1 MKNKLIFD
9 PKLKKEIRK
18 ILDSASRVVFLL
30 SLSLLFIFLISDI
43 FLASGG
49 IDGLMYA
56 LGQNQNIQKLIQW
69 LPFSEY
75 IKLLPDHARILIEYF
90 KGNFLIAGAIGCALM
105 AYQNFL
111 IIRFIYRFFYWAFR
125 RVVPV
130 FIFCSSVFFFY
141 AAFFSRENMGAVM
154 VYIFWVGL
162 GLGMCLIALRNGVLA
177 RKIIDSVFR
186 NIIIIRSWLGIF
198 WDKACAWL
206 NVIQK
211 RLGLFLGE
219 YDSKSIFLNDRALG
233 ENGED
238 PEDELGLTE
247 DAERFAR
254 DVLNNGSSDPMV
266 FGLDAPWGSG
276 KSSYLSLC
284 RNLVWDKER
293 NVVVVHFKPILYDF
307 KRQDLFGV
315 FSGEVLASLRSA
327 GVPAFFLARHLRALG
342 KIIDGASV
350 GFLGRLASSFFGLF
364 SVSSS
369 SLIESIRSDIRRSGK
384 KLIVIVDDLDRL
396 YIEDVKEML
405 GIVRNVFH
413 VENMTFVLCYDSE
426 SVNSFEFQKKT
437 VHIESH
443 PKAVDADF
451 LYSRESHDP
460 DNQAINA
467 YFEKMVQVKKVI
479 LLKKEHLKIYFINQI
494 NLLADDG
501 NKEHIKKF
509 IDAVDYFFRE
519 ENFPLYESFLGN
531 IRKIKRVLNVIYER
545 DMLRRKFRFL
555 DSDPIGL
562 LQLLFIYIYFP
573 KLFQKIFIFEFNGSG
588 GYFSVQKKY
597 VGNDEEFSVSDQFTK
612 TLKRLSSISAERF
625 LLEELFDIKSDRLE
639 KVFKEKKDS
648 KEYQT
653 SSLVFN
659 GPYPM
664 NRNLRDALG
673 LIARGEEP
681 ELWRQYS
688 YHVSRFKNWITDGR
702 GLEAVFDVEVYD
714 VSLGEEPRDVFFATA
729 RGLSSDMNFGIA
741 IKIINYLLENL
752 HQYSLVNDFS
762 GIYNGLRD
770 DLVYEIIF
778 LLNRNGWDGDSYEN
792 TDENVSVIVD
802 RILGKDEYAGM
813 GIFDALLG
821 SSRGALGLEDA
832 LRFLS
837 GCRGSGGDSTYNVR
851 RAFDLYGKDRAI
863 REMSQGFFSEFK
875 ERYINPKKNLI
886 EDIEGL
892 SQESLLGDFGDFI
905 RKEFESKGQNL
916 DDEIAKIR
924 DSLIGHIIGQLSS
937 QKPDALGQYDE
948 KGSEDAKGI
957 SMSVRQY
964 IFGTCF
970 DVDANVKNAQRFV
983 NYMLAS
989 LSHNYGRKGYEFIPK
1004 LEDYQSWLGD
1014 ELCEYWRKNHKII
1027 KSHCRGLSRDTQ
1039 VFTYN
1044 YVARY
1049 QDDLEDLFTELDRQL
1064 VPMEKG
1070 V

>member
-9 PKLKKEIRK
+9 QKLKKEIRK

-49 IDGLMYA
+49 IDGLRYA
-56 LGQNQNIQKLIQW
+56 LGRNQNIQKLIQW

-111 IIRFIYRFFYWAFR
+111 IIRFIYRFFCWAFR

-162 GLGMCLIALRNGVLA
+162 GLGVCLIALRNGVLA

-206 NVIQK
+206 NVVQK

-315 FSGEVLASLRSA
+315 FSGEVLASLRYA

-350 GFLGRLASSFFGLF
+350 GFWGGLVSSFFGLF

-437 VHIESH
+437 VHTESYLKESKDI
-443 PKAVDADF
+443 PS
-451 LYSRESHDP
+451 YSRESHDP

-467 YFEKMVQVKKVI
+467 YFEKIVQVKKTLI
-479 LLKKEHLKIYFINQI
+479 LNREQLKEYCKKQI
-494 NLLADDG
+494 GEMGIA
-501 NKEHIKKF
+501 
-509 IDAVDYFFRE
+509 FRE
-519 ENFPLYESFLGN
+519 GIDDIFSSEKFPSYHSMVGD
-531 IRKIKRVLNVIYER
+531 IRKIKRVVNF
-545 DMLRRKFRFL
+545 LRVA
-555 DSDPIGL
+555 GL
-562 LQLLFIYIYFP
+562 LGVDYQNRDIAPKYILKFVLLYVNFPHIFRKIYIEETGGACGFFSVIHDGASGNGDINF
-573 KLFQKIFIFEFNGSG
+573 KNSELLKDFLASVGRTERFILKELFEIQNGLGTFGKSKQKEILESKDFQRTSPMFNGGMFLRKNLEDYLRLILERRLLPLEAYENFHISMVRQLDTEEPG
-588 GYFSVQKKY
+588 HIFSKTQQY
-597 VGNDEEFSVSDQFTK
+597 SAENGESPRDQFF
-612 TLKRLSSISAERF
+612 A
-625 LLEELFDIKSDRLE
+625 
-639 KVFKEKKDS
+639 
-648 KEYQT
+648 Q
-653 SSLVFN
+653 
-659 GPYPM
+659 
-664 NRNLRDALG
+664 
-673 LIARGEEP
+673 AR
-681 ELWRQYS
+681 
-688 YHVSRFKNWITDGR
+688 HVVGFSR
-702 GLEAVFDVEVYD
+702 
-714 VSLGEEPRDVFFATA
+714 A
-729 RGLSSDMNFGIA
+729 R
-741 IKIINYLLENL
+741 KIIDYILGDL

-792 TDENVSVIVD
+792 TDENVRVIAN
-802 RILGKDEYAGM
+802 RILGEEEYVNR
-813 GIFDALLG
+813 GIFDALLD
-821 SSRGALGLEDA
+821 STRGVLGLEDA

-863 REMSQGFFSEFK
+863 REISQRFFSEFEK
-875 ERYINPKKNLI
+875 RYINVNENLI
-886 EDIEGL
+886 EEIEGL
-892 SQESLLGDFGDFI
+892 SQESLLGDFEDFI
-905 RKEFESKGQNL
+905 RKEFEGKGQNIA
-916 DDEIAKIR
+916 DEIAKIR
-924 DSLIGHIIGQLSS
+924 SSLTGHIIGQLSS
-937 QKPDALGQYDE
+937 QKSDALGQYDE
-948 KGSEDAKGI
+948 KGLGDANGI
-957 SMSVRQY
+957 SQNMRKY

-970 DVDANVKNAQRFV
+970 DVVANAKNSQRFV
-983 NYMLAS
+983 DYMLAS
-989 LSHNYGRKGYEFIPK
+989 LSHNYATKGYEFIPK
-1004 LEDYQSWLGD
+1004 LKDYQSWLGES
-1014 ELCEYWRKNHKII
+1014 ELRDYWKKNHEKI
-1027 KSHCRGLSRDTQ
+1027 KSHCRGLSGNTQ

-1044 YVARY
+1044 YVAKY
-1049 QDDLEDLFTELDRQL
+1049 QDDLEDLFRELDKMLAPQAEL
-1064 VPMEKG
+1064 KSE
-1070 V
+1070 